1 MAPVTDRVLFKVV
14 HNLSVEK
21 AGINLTR
28 HTNRETLHVVARP
41 ARGHADVQV
50 QCGQCGRT
58 ERHRILDQEGTRA
71 LRRASAK
78 KWGGIA
84 AGVAAAEALLI
95 FTGAAGNFLGALLVF
110 LGLVGLLVTTVMAVA
125 GPRDLHGT
133 TRIDGDGNPWQPT
146 ATKEEQKKALNER
159 VPEGASAFCMVMVE
173 GVDDGADRRNR
184 PGRRP
189 VDGPDSLPG

>member
-14 HNLSVEK
+14 HNLSTEK
-21 AGINLTR
+21 AGINLVR
-28 HTNRETLHVVARP
+28 HTNRETLYLVPRP
-41 ARGHADVQV
+41 ASGHADVEV
-50 QCGQCGRT
+50 SCGHCGRT
-58 ERHRILDQEGTRA
+58 QRHRILDQEGTRA

-78 KWGGIA
+78 KWGLIA

-95 FTGAAGNFLGALLVF
+95 LTGAAGTFPGALLVF
-110 LGLVGLLVTTVMAVA
+110 FGIVGLLVTTVMALA

-133 TRIDGDGNPWQPT
+133 TRIDEDGNPWQPS
-146 ATKEEQKKALNER
+146 ATKEEQKRAMNER
-159 VPEGASAFCMVMVE
+159 VPEGTSAFCMVMVE
-173 GVDDGADRRNR
+173 GAPEEEDRRNQ